1 MSIRSSHLFRIFSRP
16 FRSMVLAVVFL
27 GIGAVAVQAQQCF
40 YVNSETGSDESG
52 NGSVSA
58 PWATIEK
65 ARDTIRELRKTQ
77 AYPENG
83 FVVELTG
90 TFSYPEKNLTFTAE
104 DSGESAQAPM
114 VYRASKAGALLVG
127 GSPLRQDGFRKVSE
141 PSVLA
146 RLKEDVRDKVWEFDL
161 STVGISGIEPLPQ
174 KFQTWPSVE
183 LFSNEKA
190 MQIARFP
197 NQGWL
202 EIPKV
207 VDRGVAPVDRTKDE
221 WEFGVRPAV
230 FEFSEEEPKRWD
242 VSKGIWLMGFWCHD
256 WFAETIKLGAIDT
269 EKKQFTTEVNS
280 RYGVGN
286 HSAWHTAKRRYFA
299 LNLLEELDV
308 PGEWYI
314 DVEKNVLYFYP
325 KDGDLSD
332 VVLSVQK
339 KTMFEVW
346 DAKHFILDGIQAKC
360 SLGPALAL
368 RNCEDSI
375 IKNVRVFNTTND
387 GVHIGGGK
395 RSGLAYSE
403 VFNAGRACVSLMGGD
418 RKTLEKCEN
427 FVTNCHL
434 HHSGRLQRTSGGYCL
449 YFGGCG
455 CYIAHNLLHDS
466 PYICICYG
474 GNEHLF
480 EFNEVH
486 SAMMESGDGG
496 GMYTGRDWGSLGN
509 VIQFNYFHHFGQAGV
524 DWQKAQG
531 LSPDYEP
538 LKESIMVMGVYL
550 DDCDSGDTVR
560 NNLFYR
566 AGWAAFVGGGRYNK
580 ILNNLFIECTASVHF
595 DDRGLRHA
603 KPGEGFKNGWDL
615 LAKIEE
621 MNYDQSPWKE
631 RYPFLLNVMQ
641 DDPKLPL
648 HNTVRGNISV
658 GSSQWIQMHNTVRE
672 TSLHRIDFTEN
683 YVFNA
688 PASQQ
693 ELFPLNPDGSV
704 RAAFRDEQIPLGEL
718 EKDRF
723 RTLQQEIR
731 KLVPKYQ
738 ILPVEKM
745 GLED

>member
-286 HSAWHTAKRRYFA
+286 HSAWHT
-299 LNLLEELDV
+299 
-308 PGEWYI
+308 
-314 DVEKNVLYFYP
+314 
-325 KDGDLSD
+325 
-332 VVLSVQK
+332 
-339 KTMFEVW
+339 
-346 DAKHFILDGIQAKC
+346 
-360 SLGPALAL
+360 
-368 RNCEDSI
+368 
-375 IKNVRVFNTTND
+375 
-387 GVHIGGGK
+387 
-395 RSGLAYSE
+395 
-403 VFNAGRACVSLMGGD
+403 
-418 RKTLEKCEN
+418 
-427 FVTNCHL
+427 
-434 HHSGRLQRTSGGYCL
+434 
-449 YFGGCG
+449 
-455 CYIAHNLLHDS
+455 
-466 PYICICYG
+466 
-474 GNEHLF
+474 
-480 EFNEVH
+480 
-486 SAMMESGDGG
+486 
-496 GMYTGRDWGSLGN
+496 
-509 VIQFNYFHHFGQAGV
+509 
-524 DWQKAQG
+524 
-531 LSPDYEP
+531 
-538 LKESIMVMGVYL
+538 
-550 DDCDSGDTVR
+550 
-560 NNLFYR
+560 
-566 AGWAAFVGGGRYNK
+566 
-580 ILNNLFIECTASVHF
+580 
-595 DDRGLRHA
+595 
-603 KPGEGFKNGWDL
+603 
-615 LAKIEE
+615 
-621 MNYDQSPWKE
+621 
-631 RYPFLLNVMQ
+631 
-641 DDPKLPL
+641 
-648 HNTVRGNISV
+648 
-658 GSSQWIQMHNTVRE
+658 
-672 TSLHRIDFTEN
+672 
-683 YVFNA
+683 
-688 PASQQ
+688 
-693 ELFPLNPDGSV
+693 
-704 RAAFRDEQIPLGEL
+704 
-718 EKDRF
+718 
-723 RTLQQEIR
+723 
-731 KLVPKYQ
+731 
-738 ILPVEKM
+738 
-745 GLED
+745 